1 MKKKFFK
8 NNDDNQ
14 VNMLN
19 CGTRHLYSKRKNTE
33 YFYSTS
39 HSSTHFVIQIH
50 FFVLFFKILISIEL
64 CRINKP
70 KKCLL

>member
-19 CGTRHLYSKRKNTE
+19 CGTRHLYSKRKNTIFLFHVPF
-33 YFYSTS
+33 FYSFC
-39 HSSTHFVIQIH
+39 HSNSFFCFVFQN
-50 FFVLFFKILISIEL
+50 LDLY
-64 CRINKP
+64 RIMQN
-70 KKCLL
+70 